1 MSNIAPAAL
10 PAGPRFRIYRV
21 LAPSPPGA
29 GAEEPEGRMQDE
41 ERAEDA
47 EPGRP
52 PADADAEAPDAAA
65 EPGAGAKAEHP
76 DPAFESGGPRAP
88 EPTRYGDWERK
99 GIASDF

>member
-1 MSNIAPAAL
+1 
-10 PAGPRFRIYRV
+10 
-21 LAPSPPGA
+21 
-29 GAEEPEGRMQDE
+29 MQDE

-52 PADADAEAPDAAA
+52 PTDADAEAPGADA
-65 EPGAGAKAEHP
+65 EPGADAKAEYP

-99 GIASDF
+99 GIVSDF

>member
-1 MSNIAPAAL
+1 
-10 PAGPRFRIYRV
+10 
-21 LAPSPPGA
+21 
-29 GAEEPEGRMQDE
+29 MQDD

-52 PADADAEAPDAAA
+52 PAETDAPGADA
-65 EPGAGAKAEHP
+65 EPGADAKAEDP

>member
-1 MSNIAPAAL
+1 
-10 PAGPRFRIYRV
+10 
-21 LAPSPPGA
+21 
-29 GAEEPEGRMQDE
+29 MQDD
-41 ERAEDA
+41 ERAEDT

-52 PADADAEAPDAAA
+52 SADAEPDADARTED
-65 EPGAGAKAEHP
+65 P

>member
-1 MSNIAPAAL
+1 
-10 PAGPRFRIYRV
+10 
-21 LAPSPPGA
+21 
-29 GAEEPEGRMQDE
+29 MQDD

-52 PADADAEAPDAAA
+52 PADADGADAEQGADAKT
-65 EPGAGAKAEHP
+65 GDP

-88 EPTRYGDWERK
+88 EPTRYGDWERN

>member
-1 MSNIAPAAL
+1 
-10 PAGPRFRIYRV
+10 
-21 LAPSPPGA
+21 
-29 GAEEPEGRMQDE
+29 MQDE

-47 EPGRP
+47 KPGRP
-52 PADADAEAPDAAA
+52 PADAEAPGA
-65 EPGAGAKAEHP
+65 EPGADAKAEDP